1 MIFRAYHGHTSALID
16 ISPYKYDAPGGE
28 GKKDFIHVCPCPDP
42 YRGKY
47 KGYGKET
54 GELYANEVKTLIDNA
69 EKDGRKVSSLLNRL
83 VQ

>member
-1 MIFRAYHGHTSALID
+1 MIFRAYHGHTTALID
-16 ISPYKYDAPGGE
+16 ISPYKYNAPGGE
-28 GKKDFIHVCPCPDP
+28 GKKDFVHVCPCPDP

-69 EKDGRKVSSLLNRL
+69 DKDGRKVST
-83 VQ
+83 